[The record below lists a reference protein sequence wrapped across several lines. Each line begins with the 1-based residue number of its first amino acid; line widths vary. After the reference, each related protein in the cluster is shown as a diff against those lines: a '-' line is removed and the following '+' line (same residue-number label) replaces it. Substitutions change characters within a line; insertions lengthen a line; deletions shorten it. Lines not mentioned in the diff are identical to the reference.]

1 MAAPRIPLTVIGGFL
16 GAGKTTLLNRLL
28 RGAHGRRIAVLV
40 NDFGAINIDAA
51 LLESTAGDII
61 ALSNG
66 CVCCSIGDDLSRA
79 LIGVLDAPQPFDA
92 VVIEAS
98 GVSDPWK
105 IAQIGMAD
113 PQLALEAVIV
123 LVDVAAVPAQARDP
137 LLADTLERQLRAADL
152 VVLNKID
159 LVDAPQR
166 QAVHDWLAAHAGAAP
181 RFETVRADL
190 PEALW
195 GGFDAAAALAHGRA
209 APHDHG
215 EHGGAPHEPDEHG
228 HAGHDHGSRF
238 ESWSLRADAPLR
250 AAALRSLLKHM
261 PAGVLRLK
269 GLVRTD
275 EHGWSELQF
284 AGRHGALRRAAAPAP
299 GTGAVVAI
307 GLHGRLPHA
316 ALQEAFAAAAAG

>member
-1 MAAPRIPLTVIGGFL
+1 MVASRIPLTVIGGFL

-28 RGAHGRRIAVLV
+28 RGAGGRRIALLV

-51 LLESTAGDII
+51 LIESTSGDTI

-79 LIGVLDAPQPFDA
+79 LIGVLDSPRPFDA

-123 LVDVAAVPAQARDP
+123 LVDAAAVLAQARDP
-137 LLADTLERQLRAADL
+137 LLADTLERQLRGADL

-159 LVDAPQR
+159 LVDAAQR
-166 QAVHDWLAAHAGAAP
+166 QAVHDWIAMQAGATPCVEA
-181 RFETVRADL
+181 VRADL
-190 PEALW
+190 PDALL
-195 GGFDAAAALAHGRA
+195 GALDTASALRHGD
-209 APHDHG
+209 APHDDH
-215 EHGGAPHEPDEHG
+215 EHEHAHA
-228 HAGHDHGSRF
+228 HAGHEHASQF
-238 ESWSLRADAPLR
+238 ESWSMRTDAPFH
-250 AAALRSLLKHM
+250 AAALRTLLKHM

-269 GLVRTD
+269 GIVRSD

-284 AGRHGALRRAAAPAP
+284 AGKHGALRRTTEPAL
-299 GTGAVVAI
+299 GSGAVVAI
-307 GLHGRLPHA
+307 GLHGRLPQA
-316 ALQEAFAAAAAG
+316 ALDAAFTAATQAPC